1 MNWWVLLQ
9 LTGTW
14 MQPGSMRKL
23 DWHMHIVNFSLGWRT
38 WLWMMSF
45 HLVYQHRAPQE
56 LLSPHPPPPSLA
68 TAPQGHHFCW
78 HFPLC
83 HLGSVP
89 SLTLHLVSCL
99 HIVVKHYIWLVAL
112 SVTPVFSEIWGWV
125 GRTSILSLL
134 VCLGNFWP
142 NRHPNWNH
150 SSPQDTVSE
159 ALSVKVFP
167 FHGIS
172 KSQVF
177 QISRVALAP
186 VFSKAS
192 LFSSLS
198 NSVSSPKSFQSTA
211 PSSEQESF
219 CVLWKQ
225 RTVTNILNNLTS
237 VEIPN

>member
-9 LTGTW
+9 LTGMW

-23 DWHMHIVNFSLGWRT
+23 DWHTHILNSSPGWRT
-38 WLWMMSF
+38 WLWMVSF
-45 HLVYQHRAPQE
+45 HLAYQHRAPQK
-56 LLSPHPPPPSLA
+56 LLSPCLPPPSLA
-68 TAPQGHHFCW
+68 TAPQHHHFCW

-150 SSPQDTVSE
+150 SSPQDTVW
-159 ALSVKVFP
+159 AAPSVKVFP
-167 FHGIS
+167 SHAIS

-177 QISRVALAP
+177 QISRFALAP
-186 VFSKAS
+186 VFSKPS

-198 NSVSSPKSFQSTA
+198 NSEFSQILPVNSPF
-211 PSSEQESF
+211 
-219 CVLWKQ
+219 
-225 RTVTNILNNLTS
+225 
-237 VEIPN
+237 